1 MISTAIHETS
11 NIYITNDMWF
21 DRPTLHSFPL
31 IPSNEL
37 SKPTLD
43 KFTEIVRRKGID
55 LGGDFDV
62 VVESHR
68 DLTNHPSIEDVKQ
81 AVDGVV
87 KTVMWRRPHAVSA
100 APRSHGVGRHGD
112 TSTLASGHRHGPQQS

>member
-1 MISTAIHETS
+1 
-11 NIYITNDMWF
+11 MWF

-87 KTVMWRRPHAVSA
+87 KTVMWRRRAQLDRYQGTGRIPIEYERRENSEDDSEEEWKSA
-100 APRSHGVGRHGD
+100 TQRRLG
-112 TSTLASGHRHGPQQS
+112 